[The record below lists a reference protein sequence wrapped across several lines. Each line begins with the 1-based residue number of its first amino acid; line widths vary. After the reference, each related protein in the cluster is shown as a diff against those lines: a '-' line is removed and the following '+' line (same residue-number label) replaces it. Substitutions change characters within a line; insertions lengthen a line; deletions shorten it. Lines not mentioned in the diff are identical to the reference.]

1 MYKKAWCTCKVIV
14 FRIKTIVFLTFLSPS
29 ASLDL
34 KVPINKIRWPH
45 RGSLICLITSMIT
58 DRIGQQKVLYQLI
71 ITSGITKFVIIIL
84 RFLKLNTSYSESLL
98 VAVKVKN
105 IQVHAHDWVYCS
117 IIGTLRSNDSTAAK
131 MLLQK
136 WICVLSVFIVII
148 PTYLLCQM

>member
-1 MYKKAWCTCKVIV
+1 MFNYKYDYRPNWTTESSVINHN
-14 FRIKTIVFLTFLSPS
+14 FRY
-29 ASLDL
+29 
-34 KVPINKIRWPH
+34 NKI
-45 RGSLICLITSMIT
+45 C
-58 DRIGQQKVLYQLI
+58 D
-71 ITSGITKFVIIIL
+71 IL

-136 WICVLSVFIVII
+136 
-148 PTYLLCQM
+148 